1 MGTIFDQ
8 VEEEGR
14 EEGREEGI
22 MESAEEMR
30 NLGITDERENTLYSI
45 RRTER
50 VY

>member
-8 VEEEGR
+8 VE

-45 RRTER
+45 RRTEMI
-50 VY
+50 